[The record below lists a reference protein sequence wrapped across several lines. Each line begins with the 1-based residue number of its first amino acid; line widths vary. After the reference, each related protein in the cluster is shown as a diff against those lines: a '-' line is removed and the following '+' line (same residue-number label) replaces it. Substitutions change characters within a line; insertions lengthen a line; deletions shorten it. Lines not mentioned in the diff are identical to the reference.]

1 MPVLYRRQ
9 IRTTVAGLTIE
20 DPRQSLSL
28 ERNSDP
34 TQDRGNLAIYNLSPA
49 HESRIRDRGGP
60 ITIEAGYPETI
71 ALVFDG
77 EVQRVIR
84 SRERTARITRI
95 TLGDQVR
102 QKDRLGGVT
111 NRVYPGRESVRQ
123 IARDLIADMGLEPGP
138 LDAIPASAVF
148 IDFHWAGL
156 PSAGAIRP
164 LLDGAS
170 PPLTTIQW
178 HEADGV
184 VRFSAPG
191 KPQTDAPTIMLSP
204 TTGLI
209 ESPLVTDEGAELR
222 CFLNP
227 AIVLGCIIEL
237 ESRALSGRWKCV
249 AMRHTADN
257 WSGTFETG
265 VELREAA

>member
-1 MPVLYRRQ
+1 MPTLYGRL

-20 DPRQSLSL
+20 DLRQTLSL

-34 TQDRGNLAIYNLSPA
+34 TQDRGEIAIYNLSPE

-60 ITIEAGYPETI
+60 ITIEAGYPETLAI
-71 ALVFDG
+71 VFAG

-84 SRERTARITRI
+84 SRERTARVARI

-102 QKDRLGGVT
+102 QQERLGGVT
-111 NRVYPGRESVRQ
+111 NRVYPGVESVRR
-123 IARDLIADMGLEPGP
+123 IASDLIADMGLEPGP
-138 LDAIPASAVF
+138 LDAIPESATF
-148 IDFHWAGL
+148 TDFHWAGFS
-156 PSAGAIRP
+156 SASGIRA
-164 LLDGAS
+164 LLNGAS
-170 PPLTTIQW
+170 PPLAHVQW

-184 VRFSAPG
+184 VRFSEPG
-191 KPQTDAPTIMLSP
+191 KPQSDAPTIMLSP

-237 ESRALSGRWKCV
+237 ESRDLSGRWKCV
-249 AMRHTADN
+249 ALRHSADS
-257 WSGTFETG
+257 WSGSFETG